1 MTASESTG
9 KGRRSLGFFDADGEK
24 ALTAAVCDV
33 EAVSCAEVVVVVRR
47 RSGSYLHADLLAGSI
62 AGFLALAFLLYSPWP
77 FATEWILVDPV
88 LAFVVAAWLTS
99 KSHRIR
105 RVLTPRGERV
115 RRVETHARATF
126 VDRGVARTSGRT
138 GILVYVSILERAA
151 HVVADDG
158 VRSAV
163 IDGEWRAAV
172 AAIDSAAKQGRSAE
186 VAAAIA
192 GTKELLARALPRSA
206 SDVNELPDE
215 ATSE

>member
-1 MTASESTG
+1 MTSSEATG

-33 EAVSCAEVVVVVRR
+33 EAASCAEVVVVVRR
-47 RSGSYLHADLLAGSI
+47 RSGSYLHADLLAGSV
-62 AGFLALAFLLYSPWP
+62 AGFLALAFLLFSPWP
-77 FATEWILVDPV
+77 FATEWILLDPL
-88 LAFVVAAWLTS
+88 LAFAVVALWTS
-99 KSHRIR
+99 KSQEIR
-105 RVLTPRGERV
+105 RVLTPLGERV

-126 VDRGVARTSGRT
+126 VERGVGRTSGRT

-163 IDGEWRAAV
+163 AEEQWRGAV
-172 AAIDSAAKQGRSAE
+172 AAIDSAAKRGRSAE
-186 VAAAIA
+186 VAAAIM

-206 SDVNELPDE
+206 NDVNELPDE
-215 ATSE
+215 VTSE